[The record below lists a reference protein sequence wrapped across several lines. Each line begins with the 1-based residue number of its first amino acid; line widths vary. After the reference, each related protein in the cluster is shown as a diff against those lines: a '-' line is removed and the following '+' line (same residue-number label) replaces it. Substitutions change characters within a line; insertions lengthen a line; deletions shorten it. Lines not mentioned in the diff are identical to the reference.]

1 MGIVVTRHPRGTDR
15 ETMAPTPTGGPGGS
29 VHGRPTARPGQGT
42 WDRCVAML
50 SGRGWVILVL
60 FLALMVAFSLLPDV
74 FSPHDPEQHN
84 LRARLQEPWSHSGEG
99 LHMLGTDSLG
109 RDLFSR
115 MVAGTRLTLF
125 IAVAAT
131 LIGAALGVLFGL
143 LGGFFGGRTDRLLMR
158 LGEAQTAMPMFL
170 VAILLLSLLGPSVG
184 ILLVV
189 LPCLV
194 WPIFARVVRAEA
206 LRLREETFIEA
217 AIATGCSTATI
228 LGRHLLPNVAPR
240 VLVLCVVEIGH
251 VMLSEAGL
259 SFLGVGVQPPDTTWG
274 LLISEGRP
282 LLAVAWWLTILP
294 GVLLGITVLVLNLLG
309 RWWEA
314 RSGAAG

>member
-1 MGIVVTRHPRGTDR
+1 MSIVVAKR
-15 ETMAPTPTGGPGGS
+15 TGEGPARASEHRVWGRLINMLGS
-29 VHGRPTARPGQGT
+29 
-42 WDRCVAML
+42 
-50 SGRGWVILVL
+50 RGWILLVL
-60 FLALMVAFSLLPDV
+60 FLLLLVAASIAPDV
-74 FSPHDPEQHN
+74 FAPHDHDAQN
-84 LRARLQEPWSHSGEG
+84 LRSRLLGPGESSPEG
-99 LHMLGTDSLG
+99 LHLLGTDSLG

-115 MVAGTRLTLF
+115 MVVGTRLTLF
-125 IAVAAT
+125 IAVTAT
-131 LIGAALGVLFGL
+131 LIGAAIGVLFGL
-143 LGGFFGGRTDRLLMR
+143 LGGYFGGRTDRLLMR

-217 AIATGCSTATI
+217 SIATGCSTSTI

-240 VLVLCVVEIGH
+240 ILVLCVIEIGH

-294 GVLLGITVLVLNLLG
+294 GVLLGISVLVLNLLG
-309 RWWEA
+309 RYWEA

>member
-1 MGIVVTRHPRGTDR
+1 MGVTVAKR
-15 ETMAPTPTGGPGGS
+15 TGEDPARTSEHGVWGRLVGMLGS
-29 VHGRPTARPGQGT
+29 
-42 WDRCVAML
+42 
-50 SGRGWVILVL
+50 RGWILLVL
-60 FLALMVAFSLLPDV
+60 FLVLLLAASIVPDV
-74 FSPHDPEQHN
+74 FAPHDHEAQN
-84 LRARLQEPWSHSGEG
+84 LRARLLGPGESSSEG
-99 LHMLGTDSLG
+99 LHLLGTDSLG

-115 MVAGTRLTLF
+115 MVIGTRLTMF
-125 IAVAAT
+125 IAVTAT
-131 LIGAALGVLFGL
+131 LIGAAIGVLFGL
-143 LGGFFGGRTDRLLMR
+143 LGGYFGGRTDRLLMR

-217 AIATGCSTATI
+217 SVATGCSTSTI

-240 VLVLCVVEIGH
+240 ILVLCVVEIGH

-309 RWWEA
+309 RYWEA

>member
-1 MGIVVTRHPRGTDR
+1 MSVAVAKRTGEGPAGTSQHR
-15 ETMAPTPTGGPGGS
+15 
-29 VHGRPTARPGQGT
+29 VWGRLI
-42 WDRCVAML
+42 DML
-50 SGRGWVILVL
+50 GRRGWVLLAL
-60 FLALMVAFSLLPDV
+60 FLLLLVAASIVPDV
-74 FSPHDPEQHN
+74 FAPHDHEAQN
-84 LRARLQEPWSHSGEG
+84 LRARLLGPGESSPEG
-99 LHMLGTDSLG
+99 LHLLGTDSLG

-115 MVAGTRLTLF
+115 MVVGTRLTLF
-125 IAVAAT
+125 IAVAGT
-131 LIGAALGVLFGL
+131 LIGAVVGVLFGL
-143 LGGFFGGRTDRLLMR
+143 LGGYFGGRTDRLLMR

-170 VAILLLSLLGPSVG
+170 VAILLLSLLGPSVL

-217 AIATGCSTATI
+217 SIATGCSTATI

-240 VLVLCVVEIGH
+240 ILVLCVVEIGH

-309 RWWEA
+309 RYWEA

>member
-1 MGIVVTRHPRGTDR
+1 MSVTVAKRTGTD
-15 ETMAPTPTGGPGGS
+15 PGRASQPRVWGRLIDMLGS
-29 VHGRPTARPGQGT
+29 
-42 WDRCVAML
+42 
-50 SGRGWVILVL
+50 RGWILLVL
-60 FLALMVAFSLLPDV
+60 FLVLLVAASIVPDV
-74 FSPHDPEQHN
+74 FAPHDHDAQN
-84 LRARLQEPWSHSGEG
+84 LRARLLGPGESSSEG
-99 LHMLGTDSLG
+99 LHLLGTDSLG

-115 MVAGTRLTLF
+115 MVVGTRLTLF
-125 IAVAAT
+125 IAVMGT
-131 LIGAALGVLFGL
+131 VIGAGVGVLFGL
-143 LGGFFGGRTDRLLMR
+143 LGGYFGGRTDRLLMR

-217 AIATGCSTATI
+217 SIATGCSTSTI

-240 VLVLCVVEIGH
+240 ILVLCVVEIGH

-309 RWWEA
+309 RYWES

>member
-1 MGIVVTRHPRGTDR
+1 ML
-15 ETMAPTPTGGPGGS
+15 GS
-29 VHGRPTARPGQGT
+29 
-42 WDRCVAML
+42 
-50 SGRGWVILVL
+50 RGWILLALFLVL
-60 FLALMVAFSLLPDV
+60 LVAASIVPDV
-74 FSPHDPEQHN
+74 FAPHDHEAQD
-84 LRARLQEPWSHSGEG
+84 LRARLLGPGESSPEG
-99 LHMLGTDSLG
+99 LHLLGTDSLG

-115 MVAGTRLTLF
+115 MVVGTRLTLF
-125 IAVAAT
+125 IAVTAT
-131 LIGAALGVLFGL
+131 VIGAAVGVLFGL
-143 LGGFFGGRTDRLLMR
+143 IGGYFGGRTDRLLMR

-217 AIATGCSTATI
+217 SIATGCSTTTI

-240 VLVLCVVEIGH
+240 ILVLCVIEVGH

-294 GVLLGITVLVLNLLG
+294 GVLLGVSVLVLNLLG
-309 RWWEA
+309 RYWEA

>member
-1 MGIVVTRHPRGTDR
+1 MSVAVAKRTGTD
-15 ETMAPTPTGGPGGS
+15 PGRTSQHRAWSRLIDMLGS
-29 VHGRPTARPGQGT
+29 
-42 WDRCVAML
+42 
-50 SGRGWVILVL
+50 RGWILLVL
-60 FLALMVAFSLLPDV
+60 FLVLLVAASIVPDV
-74 FSPHDPEQHN
+74 FAPHDHETQN
-84 LRARLQEPWSHSGEG
+84 LRARLLAPGESSPEG
-99 LHMLGTDSLG
+99 LHLLGTDSLG

-115 MVAGTRLTLF
+115 MVVGTRLTMF
-125 IAVAAT
+125 IAVTAT
-131 LIGAALGVLFGL
+131 LIGAAIGVLFGL
-143 LGGFFGGRTDRLLMR
+143 LGGYFGGRTDRLLMR

-217 AIATGCSTATI
+217 SIATGCSTSTI

-240 VLVLCVVEIGH
+240 ILVLCVVEIGH

-309 RWWEA
+309 RYWEA

>member
-1 MGIVVTRHPRGTDR
+1 MSVSVAKRTGEGPAGTSQHR
-15 ETMAPTPTGGPGGS
+15 
-29 VHGRPTARPGQGT
+29 VWGRLV
-42 WDRCVAML
+42 DML
-50 SGRGWVILVL
+50 GRRGWILLAL
-60 FLALMVAFSLLPDV
+60 FLLLLVAASIVPDV
-74 FSPHDPEQHN
+74 FAPHDHEAQN
-84 LRARLQEPWSHSGEG
+84 LRARLLGPGESSPEG
-99 LHMLGTDSLG
+99 LHLLGTDSLG

-115 MVAGTRLTLF
+115 MVVGTRLTLF
-125 IAVAAT
+125 IAVAGT
-131 LIGAALGVLFGL
+131 LIGAVVGVLFGL
-143 LGGFFGGRTDRLLMR
+143 LGGYFGGRTDRLLMR

-170 VAILLLSLLGPSVG
+170 VAILLLILLGPSVL

-217 AIATGCSTATI
+217 SIATGCSTATI

-240 VLVLCVVEIGH
+240 ILVLCVVEIGH

-309 RWWEA
+309 RYWEA

>member
-1 MGIVVTRHPRGTDR
+1 MGVVVAKHRPGTGK
-15 ETMAPTPTGGPGGS
+15 ATGGAAPAGAPRRR
-29 VHGRPTARPGQGT
+29 VWGRLIATMGK
-42 WDRCVAML
+42 
-50 SGRGWVILVL
+50 RGWILLVL
-60 FLALMVAFSLLPDV
+60 FLLALAAASILPDL
-74 FSPHDPEQHN
+74 FTPHDPELLN
-84 LRARLQEPWSHSGEG
+84 LRARLLSPGSSSTEG
-99 LHMLGTDSLG
+99 LHLLGTDTLG

-115 MVAGTRLTLF
+115 MIVGTRLTLY
-125 IAVAAT
+125 IAVTAT
-131 LIGAALGVLFGL
+131 LIGAGIGVLFGL
-143 LGGFFGGRTDRLLMR
+143 LGGYFGGRADRLLMR

-170 VAILLLSLLGPSVG
+170 VAILLLSLLGPSVT
-184 ILLVV
+184 ILIIV

-217 AIATGCSTATI
+217 SVATGCSTPTI

-240 VLVLCVVEIGH
+240 ILVLCVIEIGH

-282 LLAVAWWLTILP
+282 LLAVSWWLTILP

-309 RWWEA
+309 RYWEA
-314 RSGAAG
+314 RAGASA

>member
-1 MGIVVTRHPRGTDR
+1 MSVTVARRT
-15 ETMAPTPTGGPGGS
+15 EEGPARTSEHSVWGRLIKMLGS
-29 VHGRPTARPGQGT
+29 
-42 WDRCVAML
+42 
-50 SGRGWVILVL
+50 RGWILLVL
-60 FLALMVAFSLLPDV
+60 FLVLLVAASIVPDV
-74 FSPHDPEQHN
+74 FAPHDHETQN
-84 LRARLQEPWSHSGEG
+84 LRARLLAPGESSPEG
-99 LHMLGTDSLG
+99 LHLLGTDSLG

-115 MVAGTRLTLF
+115 MVIGTRLTMF
-125 IAVAAT
+125 IAVSGT
-131 LIGAALGVLFGL
+131 LIGAAIGVLFGL
-143 LGGFFGGRTDRLLMR
+143 LGGYFGGRTDRLLMR

-217 AIATGCSTATI
+217 SIATGCSTSTI

-240 VLVLCVVEIGH
+240 ILVLCVVEIGH

-309 RWWEA
+309 RYWES

>member
-1 MGIVVTRHPRGTDR
+1 MGVTVAKR
-15 ETMAPTPTGGPGGS
+15 TGEGPARTSEHRVWGRLIKMIGG
-29 VHGRPTARPGQGT
+29 
-42 WDRCVAML
+42 W
-50 SGRGWVILVL
+50 GWIPLVL
-60 FLALMVAFSLLPDV
+60 FLLLLVAVAIVPDV
-74 FSPHDPEQHN
+74 FAPHDHEAQN
-84 LRARLQEPWSHSGEG
+84 LRYRLLGPGESSPEG
-99 LHMLGTDSLG
+99 LHLLGTDSLG

-115 MVAGTRLTLF
+115 MVVGTRLTLF
-125 IAVAAT
+125 IAVTAT
-131 LIGAALGVLFGL
+131 LIGAVVGVLFGL
-143 LGGFFGGRTDRLLMR
+143 LGGYFGGRTDRLLMR

-170 VAILLLSLLGPSVG
+170 VAILLLSLLGPSVF
-184 ILLVV
+184 ILIVV

-217 AIATGCSTATI
+217 SIATGCSTTTI
-228 LGRHLLPNVAPR
+228 LGRHLLPNVAR
-240 VLVLCVVEIGH
+240 RILVLCVIEVGH
-251 VMLSEAGL
+251 VMLAEAGL

-274 LLISEGRP
+274 LLIAEGRP

-309 RWWEA
+309 RYWEA

>member
-1 MGIVVTRHPRGTDR
+1 MGVTVAKRAGED
-15 ETMAPTPTGGPGGS
+15 PTRTSEHRVWGRLINLLGS
-29 VHGRPTARPGQGT
+29 
-42 WDRCVAML
+42 
-50 SGRGWVILVL
+50 RGWTLLVL
-60 FLALMVAFSLLPDV
+60 FLLLLVAASIVPDL
-74 FSPHDPEQHN
+74 FAPHDHEAQD
-84 LRARLQEPWSHSGEG
+84 LRARLLGPGESSPAG
-99 LHMLGTDSLG
+99 LHLLGTDSLG

-115 MVAGTRLTLF
+115 MVVGTRLTMF
-125 IAVAAT
+125 IAVTAT
-131 LIGAALGVLFGL
+131 LIGAGIGVLFGL
-143 LGGFFGGRTDRLLMR
+143 VGGYFGGRTDRLLMR

-184 ILLVV
+184 ILLIV

-217 AIATGCSTATI
+217 SVATGCSTSTI

-240 VLVLCVVEIGH
+240 ILVLCVVEIGH

-294 GVLLGITVLVLNLLG
+294 GVLLGVSVLVLNLLG
-309 RWWEA
+309 RYWEA

>member
-1 MGIVVTRHPRGTDR
+1 MGIVVARRAGEDPARTSEHRVWGRLIN
-15 ETMAPTPTGGPGGS
+15 MMGS
-29 VHGRPTARPGQGT
+29 
-42 WDRCVAML
+42 
-50 SGRGWVILVL
+50 RGWILLVL
-60 FLALMVAFSLLPDV
+60 FLLLLVAASIVPDV
-74 FSPHDPEQHN
+74 FTPHDHEAQN
-84 LRARLQEPWSHSGEG
+84 LRARLLGPGDSSPEG
-99 LHMLGTDSLG
+99 RHLLGTDSLG

-115 MVAGTRLTLF
+115 MIVGTRLTLY
-125 IAVAAT
+125 IAVTAT
-131 LIGAALGVLFGL
+131 LIGAAIGVLFRL
-143 LGGFFGGRTDRLLMR
+143 LGGYFGGRTDRLLMR

-170 VAILLLSLLGPSVG
+170 VAILLLSLLGPSVA
-184 ILLVV
+184 ILIVV

-206 LRLREETFIEA
+206 LRLREATFIEA
-217 AIATGCSTATI
+217 SVATGCSTATI

-240 VLVLCVVEIGH
+240 ILVLCVVEIGH

-294 GVLLGITVLVLNLLG
+294 GVLLGVSVLVLNLLG
-309 RWWEA
+309 RYWEA
-314 RSGAAG
+314 RSGASG

>member
-1 MGIVVTRHPRGTDR
+1 MGVTVAKRAGED
-15 ETMAPTPTGGPGGS
+15 PTRTSEHRVWGRLINLLGS
-29 VHGRPTARPGQGT
+29 
-42 WDRCVAML
+42 
-50 SGRGWVILVL
+50 RGWILLVL
-60 FLALMVAFSLLPDV
+60 FLLLLVVASVVPDV
-74 FSPHDPEQHN
+74 FTTHDHEAQN
-84 LRARLQEPWSHSGEG
+84 LRARLLGPGESSSEG
-99 LHMLGTDSLG
+99 LHLLGTDSLG

-115 MVAGTRLTLF
+115 MVVGTRLTLF
-125 IAVAAT
+125 IAVTAT
-131 LIGAALGVLFGL
+131 LIGAGVGVLFGL
-143 LGGFFGGRTDRLLMR
+143 LGGYFGGRTDRLLMR

-170 VAILLLSLLGPSVG
+170 VAILLLSLLGPSVI

-206 LRLREETFIEA
+206 LRLREETFVEA
-217 AIATGCSTATI
+217 SIATGCSTATI

-240 VLVLCVVEIGH
+240 ILVLCVVEIGH

-294 GVLLGITVLVLNLLG
+294 GVLLGISVLVLNLLG
-309 RWWEA
+309 RYWEA

>member
-1 MGIVVTRHPRGTDR
+1 MSVTVAKRTGTD
-15 ETMAPTPTGGPGGS
+15 PGRTSQHRVWGRLIEVLGS
-29 VHGRPTARPGQGT
+29 
-42 WDRCVAML
+42 
-50 SGRGWVILVL
+50 RGWILLVVFLVL
-60 FLALMVAFSLLPDV
+60 LVAASIVPDV
-74 FSPHDPEQHN
+74 FATHDHDAQN
-84 LRARLQEPWSHSGEG
+84 LRARLLGPGESSSEG
-99 LHMLGTDSLG
+99 LHLLGTDSLG

-115 MVAGTRLTLF
+115 MVVGTRLTLF
-125 IAVAAT
+125 IAVMGT
-131 LIGAALGVLFGL
+131 VIGAGVGVLFGL
-143 LGGFFGGRTDRLLMR
+143 LGGYFGGRTDRLLMR

-217 AIATGCSTATI
+217 SIATGCSTATI

-240 VLVLCVVEIGH
+240 ILVLCVVEIGH

-294 GVLLGITVLVLNLLG
+294 GVLLGISVLVLNLLG
-309 RWWEA
+309 RYWEA

>member
-1 MGIVVTRHPRGTDR
+1 MGVTVAQR
-15 ETMAPTPTGGPGGS
+15 TGEGPARTSEHRVWGGLIS
-29 VHGRPTARPGQGT
+29 MLGR
-42 WDRCVAML
+42 
-50 SGRGWVILVL
+50 RGWIL
-60 FLALMVAFSLLPDV
+60 LALFVLLLVAASIAPDV
-74 FSPHDPEQHN
+74 FAPHDHDTQN
-84 LRARLQEPWSHSGEG
+84 LRARLLGPGESSPEG
-99 LHMLGTDSLG
+99 LHLLGTDSLG

-115 MVAGTRLTLF
+115 MVVGTRLTMF
-125 IAVAAT
+125 IAVTAT
-131 LIGAALGVLFGL
+131 LIGAAIGVLFGL
-143 LGGFFGGRTDRLLMR
+143 LGGYFGGRTDRLLMR

-217 AIATGCSTATI
+217 SIATGCSTSTI

-240 VLVLCVVEIGH
+240 ILVLCVVEIGH

-309 RWWEA
+309 RYWEA

>member
-1 MGIVVTRHPRGTDR
+1 MSVAVAKRTSSGEPAPSTEPRVWGRLIDLMG
-15 ETMAPTPTGGPGGS
+15 S
-29 VHGRPTARPGQGT
+29 
-42 WDRCVAML
+42 
-50 SGRGWVILVL
+50 RGWILLVL
-60 FLALMVAFSLLPDV
+60 FLLLLVAASIVPDV
-74 FSPHDPEQHN
+74 FAPHDHGTQN
-84 LRARLQEPWSHSGEG
+84 LRARLLGPGESSTEG
-99 LHMLGTDSLG
+99 FHLLGTDSLG

-115 MVAGTRLTLF
+115 MVVGTRLTLF
-125 IAVAAT
+125 IAVTAT
-131 LIGAALGVLFGL
+131 LIGAGIGVLFGL
-143 LGGFFGGRTDRLLMR
+143 LGGYFGGRTDRLLMR

-217 AIATGCSTATI
+217 SIATGCSTATI

-240 VLVLCVVEIGH
+240 ILVLCVVEIGH

-294 GVLLGITVLVLNLLG
+294 GVLLGVSVLVLNLLG
-309 RWWEA
+309 RYWEA

>member
-1 MGIVVTRHPRGTDR
+1 MNVAVAKRAGKDPARTSEHGVWGRLVN
-15 ETMAPTPTGGPGGS
+15 MLGS
-29 VHGRPTARPGQGT
+29 
-42 WDRCVAML
+42 
-50 SGRGWVILVL
+50 RGWILLVL
-60 FLALMVAFSLLPDV
+60 FLLLLVAASIVPDV
-74 FSPHDPEQHN
+74 FAPHDHEAQN
-84 LRARLQEPWSHSGEG
+84 LRARLLGPGSSSPEG
-99 LHMLGTDSLG
+99 THLLGTDSLG

-115 MVAGTRLTLF
+115 MVVGVRLTLF
-125 IAVAAT
+125 IAVTAT
-131 LIGAALGVLFGL
+131 LIGAAVGVLFGL
-143 LGGFFGGRTDRLLMR
+143 LGGYFGGRTDRLLMR

-170 VAILLLSLLGPSVG
+170 VAILLLSLLGPSVV
-184 ILLVV
+184 ILILV

-206 LRLREETFIEA
+206 LRLREATFIEA
-217 AIATGCSTATI
+217 SVATGCSTATI

-240 VLVLCVVEIGH
+240 ILVLCVVEIGH

-294 GVLLGITVLVLNLLG
+294 GVLLGVTVLALNLLG
-309 RWWEA
+309 RYWES

>member
-1 MGIVVTRHPRGTDR
+1 MSVTVAKRTGTD
-15 ETMAPTPTGGPGGS
+15 PGRASQPRVWGRLIDMLGS
-29 VHGRPTARPGQGT
+29 
-42 WDRCVAML
+42 
-50 SGRGWVILVL
+50 RGWILLVL
-60 FLALMVAFSLLPDV
+60 FLVLLVAASIAPDV
-74 FSPHDPEQHN
+74 FAPHDHDAQN
-84 LRARLQEPWSHSGEG
+84 LRARLLGPGESSSEG
-99 LHMLGTDSLG
+99 LHLLGTDSLG

-115 MVAGTRLTLF
+115 MVVGTRLTLF
-125 IAVAAT
+125 IAVMGT
-131 LIGAALGVLFGL
+131 VIGAGVGVLFGL
-143 LGGFFGGRTDRLLMR
+143 LGGYFGGRTDRLLMR

-217 AIATGCSTATI
+217 SIATGCSTSTI

-240 VLVLCVVEIGH
+240 ILVLCVVEIGH

-309 RWWEA
+309 RYWES

>member
-1 MGIVVTRHPRGTDR
+1 MSVTVARRTGTD
-15 ETMAPTPTGGPGGS
+15 PGRTSQHRVWGRLIEMLGS
-29 VHGRPTARPGQGT
+29 
-42 WDRCVAML
+42 
-50 SGRGWVILVL
+50 RGWILLALFLVL
-60 FLALMVAFSLLPDV
+60 LVAASIVPDV
-74 FSPHDPEQHN
+74 FATHDHDAQN
-84 LRARLQEPWSHSGEG
+84 LRARLLGPGESSSEG
-99 LHMLGTDSLG
+99 LHLLGTDSLG

-115 MVAGTRLTLF
+115 MVVGTRLTLF
-125 IAVAAT
+125 IAVSGT
-131 LIGAALGVLFGL
+131 LIGAAIGVLFGL
-143 LGGFFGGRTDRLLMR
+143 LGGYFGGRTDRLLMR

-217 AIATGCSTATI
+217 SVATGCSTSTI

-240 VLVLCVVEIGH
+240 ILVLCVVEIGH

-309 RWWEA
+309 RYWEA

>member
-1 MGIVVTRHPRGTDR
+1 MSVIVAKRTGTD
-15 ETMAPTPTGGPGGS
+15 PGRTSQHRVWSRLIEALGS
-29 VHGRPTARPGQGT
+29 
-42 WDRCVAML
+42 
-50 SGRGWVILVL
+50 RGWILLVL
-60 FLALMVAFSLLPDV
+60 FLVLLVAASIVPDV
-74 FSPHDPEQHN
+74 FAPHDHETQN
-84 LRARLQEPWSHSGEG
+84 LRARLLAPGESSPDG
-99 LHMLGTDSLG
+99 LHLLGTDSLG

-115 MVAGTRLTLF
+115 MVIGTRLTMF
-125 IAVAAT
+125 IAVTAT
-131 LIGAALGVLFGL
+131 LIGAAIGVLFGL
-143 LGGFFGGRTDRLLMR
+143 LGGYFGGRTDRLLMR

-217 AIATGCSTATI
+217 SIATGCSTSTI

-240 VLVLCVVEIGH
+240 ILVLCVVEIGH

-309 RWWEA
+309 RYWES

>member
-1 MGIVVTRHPRGTDR
+1 MGIAVAKRAGEGPARTSEHRVWSRLVN
-15 ETMAPTPTGGPGGS
+15 TMGS
-29 VHGRPTARPGQGT
+29 
-42 WDRCVAML
+42 
-50 SGRGWVILVL
+50 RGWILLVL
-60 FLALMVAFSLLPDV
+60 FLLLLVAASIVPDV
-74 FSPHDPEQHN
+74 FTPHDHEAQN
-84 LRARLQEPWSHSGEG
+84 LRARLLGPGDSSPEG
-99 LHMLGTDSLG
+99 QHLLGTDTLG

-115 MVAGTRLTLF
+115 MVVGTRLTLF
-125 IAVAAT
+125 IAVTAT

-143 LGGFFGGRTDRLLMR
+143 LGGYFGGRTDRLLMR

-170 VAILLLSLLGPSVG
+170 VAILLLSLLGPSVA
-184 ILLVV
+184 ILIVV

-206 LRLREETFIEA
+206 LRLREATFIEA
-217 AIATGCSTATI
+217 SVATGCSTATI

-240 VLVLCVVEIGH
+240 ILVLCVVEIGH

-294 GVLLGITVLVLNLLG
+294 GVLLGISVLVLNLLG
-309 RWWEA
+309 RYWEA
-314 RSGAAG
+314 RSGASG

>member
-1 MGIVVTRHPRGTDR
+1 MSVTVAKRTGTD
-15 ETMAPTPTGGPGGS
+15 PGRTS
-29 VHGRPTARPGQGT
+29 QHRVWGRLIE
-42 WDRCVAML
+42 ML
-50 SGRGWVILVL
+50 SSRGWILLVL
-60 FLALMVAFSLLPDV
+60 FLVLLVAAAIVPDV
-74 FSPHDPEQHN
+74 FATHDHDAQN
-84 LRARLQEPWSHSGEG
+84 LRARLLAPGESSSEG
-99 LHMLGTDSLG
+99 LHLLGTDSLG

-115 MVAGTRLTLF
+115 MVVGTRLTLF
-125 IAVAAT
+125 IAVMGT
-131 LIGAALGVLFGL
+131 LIGAGVGVLFGL
-143 LGGFFGGRTDRLLMR
+143 LGGYFGGRTDRLLMR

-217 AIATGCSTATI
+217 SIATGCSTSTI

-240 VLVLCVVEIGH
+240 ILVLCVIEIGH
-251 VMLSEAGL
+251 VMLAEAGL

-309 RWWEA
+309 RYWEA

>member
-1 MGIVVTRHPRGTDR
+1 MSITVAKRTGTD
-15 ETMAPTPTGGPGGS
+15 PGRASQPRVWGRLIDMLGS
-29 VHGRPTARPGQGT
+29 
-42 WDRCVAML
+42 
-50 SGRGWVILVL
+50 RGWILLVL
-60 FLALMVAFSLLPDV
+60 FLVLLVAASIAPDV
-74 FSPHDPEQHN
+74 FAPHDHDAQN
-84 LRARLQEPWSHSGEG
+84 LRARLLGPGESSSEG
-99 LHMLGTDSLG
+99 LHLLGTDSLG

-115 MVAGTRLTLF
+115 MVVGTRLTMF
-125 IAVAAT
+125 IAVMGT
-131 LIGAALGVLFGL
+131 VIGAGVGVLFGL
-143 LGGFFGGRTDRLLMR
+143 LGGYFGGRTDRLLMR

-217 AIATGCSTATI
+217 SIATGCSTSTI

-240 VLVLCVVEIGH
+240 ILVLCVVEIGH

-309 RWWEA
+309 RYWES

>member
-1 MGIVVTRHPRGTDR
+1 MSIRVAKRAGEGPDR
-15 ETMAPTPTGGPGGS
+15 ISERRVWGRLVSMLGS
-29 VHGRPTARPGQGT
+29 
-42 WDRCVAML
+42 
-50 SGRGWVILVL
+50 RGWILLVL
-60 FLALMVAFSLLPDV
+60 FLVLLVAASIVPDV
-74 FSPHDPEQHN
+74 FAPHDHEAQD
-84 LRARLQEPWSHSGEG
+84 LRARLLAPGESSPEG
-99 LHMLGTDSLG
+99 LHLLGTDSLG

-115 MVAGTRLTLF
+115 MVIGTRLTLF
-125 IAVAAT
+125 IAVSAT
-131 LIGAALGVLFGL
+131 LIGAGIGVLFGL
-143 LGGFFGGRTDRLLMR
+143 IGGYFGGRTDRLLMR

-217 AIATGCSTATI
+217 SVATGCSTSTI

-240 VLVLCVVEIGH
+240 ILVLCVVEIGH

-294 GVLLGITVLVLNLLG
+294 GVLLGISVLVLNLLG
-309 RWWEA
+309 RYWEA

>member
-1 MGIVVTRHPRGTDR
+1 MGVTVAKRAG
-15 ETMAPTPTGGPGGS
+15 AGPAQVSEHRVWSRLIKMLGS
-29 VHGRPTARPGQGT
+29 
-42 WDRCVAML
+42 
-50 SGRGWVILVL
+50 RGWILLAL
-60 FLALMVAFSLLPDV
+60 FLLLLVAASILPDL
-74 FSPHDPEQHN
+74 FAPHDHEAQN
-84 LRARLQEPWSHSGEG
+84 LRARLLGPGESSSEG
-99 LHMLGTDSLG
+99 LHLLGTDSLG

-115 MVAGTRLTLF
+115 MVVGTRLTLF
-125 IAVAAT
+125 IAVTAM
-131 LIGAALGVLFGL
+131 LIGAAIGVLFGL
-143 LGGFFGGRTDRLLMR
+143 LGGYFGGRTDRLLMR

-217 AIATGCSTATI
+217 SVATGCSTATI

-240 VLVLCVVEIGH
+240 ILVLCVVEIGH

-309 RWWEA
+309 RYWEA

>member
-1 MGIVVTRHPRGTDR
+1 MSVIVARRT
-15 ETMAPTPTGGPGGS
+15 EEGPARTSEHGVWGRLIKMLGS
-29 VHGRPTARPGQGT
+29 
-42 WDRCVAML
+42 
-50 SGRGWVILVL
+50 RGWILLVL
-60 FLALMVAFSLLPDV
+60 FLVLLVAASIVPDV
-74 FSPHDPEQHN
+74 FAPHDHETQN
-84 LRARLQEPWSHSGEG
+84 LRARLLAPGESSPDG
-99 LHMLGTDSLG
+99 LHLLGTDSLG

-115 MVAGTRLTLF
+115 MVIGTRLTMF
-125 IAVAAT
+125 IAVTAT
-131 LIGAALGVLFGL
+131 LIGAAIGVLFGL
-143 LGGFFGGRTDRLLMR
+143 LGGYFGGRTDRLLMR

-217 AIATGCSTATI
+217 SVATGCSTSTI

-240 VLVLCVVEIGH
+240 ILVLCVVEIGH

-309 RWWEA
+309 RYWES

>member
-1 MGIVVTRHPRGTDR
+1 MSVTVAKRAGTD
-15 ETMAPTPTGGPGGS
+15 PGRISQPRAWGWLVDKLGS
-29 VHGRPTARPGQGT
+29 
-42 WDRCVAML
+42 
-50 SGRGWVILVL
+50 RGWILLVL
-60 FLALMVAFSLLPDV
+60 FLLLLVVASIVPDV
-74 FSPHDPEQHN
+74 FAPYDHEAQN
-84 LRARLQEPWSHSGEG
+84 LRFRLLGPGESSPEG
-99 LHMLGTDSLG
+99 LHLLGTDSLG

-115 MVAGTRLTLF
+115 MVVGTRLTLF
-125 IAVAAT
+125 IAVTAT
-131 LIGAALGVLFGL
+131 LIGAGLGVLFGL
-143 LGGFFGGRTDRLLMR
+143 LGGYFGGRTDRLLMR

-170 VAILLLSLLGPSVG
+170 VAILLLSLLGPSVI
-184 ILLVV
+184 ILIFV

-217 AIATGCSTATI
+217 SIATGCSTATI

-240 VLVLCVVEIGH
+240 ILVLCVVEVGH

-294 GVLLGITVLVLNLLG
+294 GVLLGISVLVLNLLG
-309 RWWEA
+309 RYWEA